1 MGLGPNCVIPTFCVH
16 SCVGISYLQ
25 PVMAACACKTMEK
38 TAKADSSIHALV
50 GRLRE
55 DVAAV
60 AAVVLGFVVVAFIVV
75 TVFIV

>member
-1 MGLGPNCVIPTFCVH
+1 
-16 SCVGISYLQ
+16 
-25 PVMAACACKTMEK
+25 MEK